1 MITIKALIG
10 KLNFISFSDKHLLSQ
25 SMKQVD
31 ISRERC
37 PVCGA
42 VGRCSG
48 VASYSRIM
56 ITVVCGARMEIAVEI
71 PRVCCESCQHTHAL
85 LPDVLIPHGSYSLRF
100 ILSILNAYLERTE
113 PVAQLCGHWAISIS
127 TLYGWIHLFLEQH
140 NLWARSLERI
150 SRVTKAALTKICN
163 ISSFPSL
170 FYTQFGFPFMHR
182 KATARYRPN
191 RRGGGLY
198 FAAPHNSEIDL

>member
-10 KLNFISFSDKHLLSQ
+10 KLNFISFSDEPLVSQ
-25 SMKQVD
+25 SLEQVD
-31 ISRERC
+31 LSRERC

-42 VGRCSG
+42 VGRCFG
-48 VASYSRIM
+48 MATYSRIM
-56 ITVVCGARMEIAVEI
+56 ITVVCGARMEVTVEI
-71 PRVCCESCQHTHAL
+71 PRARCESCQHTHAL

-100 ILSILNAYLERTE
+100 ILFVLNAYLERTE
-113 PVAQLCGHWAISIS
+113 PVSQLCEHWAISIS
-127 TLYGWIHLFLEQH
+127 TLYDWIHLFLEQH

-150 SRVTKAALTKICN
+150 SRVTKAALTKICD

-170 FYTQFGFPFMHR
+170 FYAQFGFSFLHR

-191 RRGGGLY
+191 GRGGGLY